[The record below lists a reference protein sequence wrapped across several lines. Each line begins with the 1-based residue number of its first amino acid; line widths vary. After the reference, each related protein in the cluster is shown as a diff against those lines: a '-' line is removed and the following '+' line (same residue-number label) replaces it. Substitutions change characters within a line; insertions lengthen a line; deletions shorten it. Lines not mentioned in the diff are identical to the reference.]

1 MYAALKRKNISRQ
14 KIKINIS
21 EKLGLHM
28 HYNVVHGYI
37 FFILRQMKIF
47 IHLATKFFGKF

>member
-1 MYAALKRKNISRQ
+1 MIILSLPFLEI

-21 EKLGLHM
+21 GKLGLHM

-37 FFILRQMKIF
+37 SFISAQMKIF